1 MVSILIHPVAP
12 VGPTPA
18 IQPPVFIAPRL
29 KAIAESIHRVPMAKA
44 NKLIRQ
50 IVRVALMKIVFC
62 PLATCFVTN
71 HWVNVNQPKTISS
84 LVIILQQSLDL
95 SATTPTDHCHTLQH
109 LHVFVVKKM
118 GAPVQTGCIATHQIP
133 NVKQYPIQ
141 VGFRPAIR

>member
-1 MVSILIHPVAP
+1 MALTSIHRVAP

-71 HWVNVNQPKTISS
+71 HRVNADPTK
-84 LVIILQQSLDL
+84 IILLL
-95 SATTPTDHCHTLQH
+95 LAT
-109 LHVFVVKKM
+109 
-118 GAPVQTGCIATHQIP
+118 G
-133 NVKQYPIQ
+133 
-141 VGFRPAIR
+141 